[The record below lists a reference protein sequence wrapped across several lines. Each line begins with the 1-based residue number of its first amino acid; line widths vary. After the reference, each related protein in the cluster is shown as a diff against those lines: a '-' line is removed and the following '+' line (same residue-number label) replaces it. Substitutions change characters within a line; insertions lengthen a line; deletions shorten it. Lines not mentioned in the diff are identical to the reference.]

1 MKNSNYDVINDP
13 GSVPIKHWTRG
24 VPLEDAARAQLQN
37 IAKLPFIHG
46 WVAVMPD
53 VHLGKGATVGSVV
66 PTVGAIVPA
75 AVGVDIG
82 CGMMAARTTLTASDL
97 PDDLAPLRSAIES
110 AVPHGRTASRGQR
123 DKGAWENPPELTV
136 DAWTALKDDFARI
149 VAENPS
155 LAKTNNLKHLGTLG
169 TGNHFVEVCL
179 DEEQRVWFM
188 LHSGSRGVGNAIGV
202 HFIELAKKYIS
213 EIDAEIAARPPPKDE
228 ERPVVVVR
236 AEPSA
241 FTTQRKIAIGVGAA
255 GLTSLGLAV
264 AFGVHSGSLR
274 DDATALCP
282 TTSCDNADEANV
294 LLRRADTSARN
305 ANIAAGVGAG
315 AIVLAGVLWILGK
328 PEHSSPAAVTTTAR
342 ISPSFAGIDI
352 TMRF

>member
-1 MKNSNYDVINDP
+1 MRVASGQRPNRQAGRDRAHEPGFTLPGWFRRLGTVSAGLTSTTRMEDCVGSMRILLSVAIVVLLLSGRALAEPFPPLASDDARAHLADGQKEYELGHWDAAIEHFEAGARIEDSNSWFWNLAQAHRQAGNLERARWNYDRVVARLDGDP
-13 GSVPIKHWTRG
+13 
-24 VPLEDAARAQLQN
+24 DAAR
-37 IAKLPFIHG
+37 
-46 WVAVMPD
+46 
-53 VHLGKGATVGSVV
+53 
-66 PTVGAIVPA
+66 
-75 AVGVDIG
+75 
-82 CGMMAARTTLTASDL
+82 
-97 PDDLAPLRSAIES
+97 
-110 AVPHGRTASRGQR
+110 
-123 DKGAWENPPELTV
+123 
-136 DAWTALKDDFARI
+136 
-149 VAENPS
+149 
-155 LAKTNNLKHLGTLG
+155 
-169 TGNHFVEVCL
+169 
-179 DEEQRVWFM
+179 
-188 LHSGSRGVGNAIGV
+188 
-202 HFIELAKKYIS
+202 FIELAKKYIS
-213 EIDAEIAARPPPKDE
+213 EIDAEMAARPPPKDE

-305 ANIAAGVGAG
+305 ANIATGVGAG

-342 ISPSFAGIDI
+342 VSPSFAGIDI